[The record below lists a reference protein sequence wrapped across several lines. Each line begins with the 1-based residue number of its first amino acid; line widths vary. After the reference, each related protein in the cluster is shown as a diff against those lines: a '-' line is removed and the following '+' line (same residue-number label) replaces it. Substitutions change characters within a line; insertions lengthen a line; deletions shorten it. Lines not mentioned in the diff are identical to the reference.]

1 MPGKKFMANPPL
13 VKLKNLTKTYTE
25 GKQRRLILDKVN
37 ATFNAGEFILV
48 LGQSGSGKSTL
59 LNLISGID
67 TPDSGDILFN
77 NTALNRLNERQR
89 TLFRREHIGFV
100 FQFFNLIPTLTVFE
114 NITLTMQ
121 LNGGMNKAKS
131 QAAQTLLEQVGLA
144 HRQDAFPD
152 RLSGGEQ
159 QRIAMLRAIT
169 HNPTLL
175 LADEPTG
182 NLDVDTGQTALQLL
196 LKLTRQA
203 NHTLIMATHNLDFIP
218 LADTVYRIEN
228 KNLVLSKA

>member
-1 MPGKKFMANPPL
+1 MANPPL